1 MRVLLSDSAF
11 KNINGLFNRKV
22 YLTNDSFCQ
31 SFKFYLK
38 QISNDFVALE
48 RDTNRYVL
56 KRGFRV
62 STLSA
67 IEVPYRLL
75 GNSAILIYSI
85 GFVGLKH
92 LYQLCSYERR
102 EIGKP
107 LRRRPC
113 HILASTSVS
122 DYQPSNLKGGT
133 IRGRR
138 VEVVQRKGIRTNSGK
153 QVFNYM
159 YDGRILNRYDFVN
172 PTPFSL
178 YDGIEKAYA
187 DAVNG
192 YRYWVLPN
200 RRTPIKIIENKQY
213 NTMKNTRNKV
223 RLTESQLHNVIK
235 ESVKKLLTEDIYRNT
250 HEMIKKSSPHTQKM
264 YDMFGRLRDVLNE
277 ISKYAVQQG
286 IYSYD
291 SSTEHVIRRS
301 NEIKMILLNMFDET
315 DRLENNWGKHL
326 YSSDRDYKNRPE
338 FQLP

>member
-22 YLTNDSFCQ
+22 YLTNDTFCQ

-48 RDTNRYVL
+48 MGTNRYVL

-67 IEVPYRLL
+67 IEVSYKLL
-75 GNSAILIYSI
+75 GNSAILIYNI
-85 GFVGLKH
+85 GFVGLIH

-102 EIGKP
+102 TIGKP
-107 LRRRPC
+107 LRRRPR

-138 VEVVQRKGIRTNSGK
+138 VEVVQRKGITTNSGK
-153 QVFNYM
+153 PVFNYM

-178 YDGIEKAYA
+178 YGGIEKAYA
-187 DAVNG
+187 DAANG

-200 RRTPIKIIENKQY
+200 RRTPIKITENKQY

-223 RLTESQLHNVIK
+223 RLTESQLHNVIN
-235 ESVKKLLTEDIYRNT
+235 ESVKQVLSELDWKTIANA
-250 HEMIKKSSPHTQKM
+250 SNKM
-264 YDMFGRLRDVLNE
+264 RKRDAT
-277 ISKYAVQQG
+277 YW
-286 IYSYD
+286 
-291 SSTEHVIRRS
+291 R
-301 NEIKMILLNMFDET
+301 
-315 DRLENNWGKHL
+315 
-326 YSSDRDYKNRPE
+326 
-338 FQLP
+338 